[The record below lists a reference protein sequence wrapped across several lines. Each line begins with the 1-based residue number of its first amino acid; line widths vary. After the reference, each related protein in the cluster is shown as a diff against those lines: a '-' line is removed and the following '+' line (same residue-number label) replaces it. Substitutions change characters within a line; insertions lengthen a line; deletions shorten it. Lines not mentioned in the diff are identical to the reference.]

1 MRESEV
7 LEAQNVDLK
16 TQMKSLEEE
25 FKYLKEMWQAHQNE
39 CKNMSL
45 LGNNGSRENHHHQHH
60 SQQQQQHHQN
70 NLCHNNNN
78 NNNHNGN
85 LSLVM
90 PELETLKD
98 TNNNK
103 HLNNLDLQLPS
114 LTPLINCNVSFDFY

>member
-1 MRESEV
+1 M

-16 TQMKSLEEE
+16 AQMKSLEEE

-39 CKNMSL
+39 CKNMAL
-45 LGNNGSRENHHHQHH
+45 LGNNGSRENH
-60 SQQQQQHHQN
+60 QQHHQN

-78 NNNHNGN
+78 N
-85 LSLVM
+85 LSLIM